1 MALRPAAKALARP
14 LADAPTSPVAAEFS
28 SRKALPVAG
37 AGPVTLD
44 VGARVG
50 VGVSHGGELLF
61 PADDLRDAVT
71 IASGTAYVSV
81 GISGRLAGG
90 GEAAAGPASFGVSGG
105 ASLATRYFHPF
116 ESGGSQSHAG
126 RGAAR
131 DREARGDP
139 ARRRR
144 PGVPAGR
151 RLRVGGG
158 RGHGAVH
165 RLGGPRQRR
174 QPAGHAGAA
183 RRRIREGERRRI
195 GIRGRDLPGERC
207 VRAARLARVAGRGA
221 TGLLSPH
228 RQQPRDQCGGVG
240 RRCRDDSGQ

>member
-1 MALRPAAKALARP
+1 MATFKIVDELNAPLLDAETSGNSGLAKYLPAPVLELMALRPAAKALARP

-81 GISGRLAGG
+81 GISGRLTGG

-105 ASLATRYFHPF
+105 A
-116 ESGGSQSHAG
+116 
-126 RGAAR
+126 
-131 DREARGDP
+131 
-139 ARRRR
+139 
-144 PGVPAGR
+144 
-151 RLRVGGG
+151 
-158 RGHGAVH
+158 
-165 RLGGPRQRR
+165 
-174 QPAGHAGAA
+174 
-183 RRRIREGERRRI
+183 
-195 GIRGRDLPGERC
+195 
-207 VRAARLARVAGRGA
+207 
-221 TGLLSPH
+221 
-228 RQQPRDQCGGVG
+228 
-240 RRCRDDSGQ
+240 